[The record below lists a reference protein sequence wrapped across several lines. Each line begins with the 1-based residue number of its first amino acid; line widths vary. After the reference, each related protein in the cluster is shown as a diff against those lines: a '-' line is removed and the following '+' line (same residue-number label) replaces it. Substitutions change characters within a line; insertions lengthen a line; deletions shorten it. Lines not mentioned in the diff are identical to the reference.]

1 MAKNLQAMRYGVI
14 VPHGLWKHGISP
26 KAIGL
31 LCTILGLADIPD
43 WEFSVKGLAALF
55 SECEESGS
63 GISAIESGIAEL
75 EAARL
80 LIRSRVRREN
90 GTLGSAE
97 WLVSPVPMAEGME
110 DAPIG
115 DSPVLDFPG
124 QAEPAP
130 ITDFP
135 GQADRPQYKRPRR
148 EEEKPPITPLEPTGE
163 GENTGLP
170 KLGRT
175 RLQPSDL
182 PESLA
187 PVAERLALW
196 WNTAKRGVKS
206 QNAYALLLTSLERI
220 RQEGG
225 IEAVAEQIEKAILAK
240 KERGRGWESIT
251 YSNWV
256 NYASSQTRQ
265 RLQERA
271 RVTRPTHEQEDIFDV
286 IRRHPDLFAEAGM
299 NSEGRVWL
307 RFTERAR
314 QAASYVTHSRY
325 PEETTATTVEAIEA
339 EVSFLRH
346 ALDPLVEGL
355 DKNPCP
361 F

>member
-31 LCTILGLADIPD
+31 LCVILGLADIPD

-55 SECEESGS
+55 DECEEHGS
-63 GISAIESGIAEL
+63 GINAIETGIAEL

-80 LIRSRVRREN
+80 LIRSRVRRDD

-97 WLVSPVPMAEGME
+97 WLVSPVPMAEGIE

-115 DSPVLDFPG
+115 VSPVLDFPG
-124 QAEPAP
+124 QVEPAP

-135 GQADRPQYKRPRR
+135 GQADRPQYKKPRR
-148 EEEKPPITPLEPTGE
+148 EEEKPPMTPLEPMGE

-196 WNTAKRGVKS
+196 WNTAKGGSKN
-206 QNAYALLLTSLERI
+206 QNAYKLLLTSLEKI

-240 KERGRGWESIT
+240 EERGKGWQSIT

-256 NYASSQTRQ
+256 EYASSQTRQ

-271 RVTRPTHEQEDIFDV
+271 RASRPTQEQEDIFDV
-286 IRRHPDLFAEAGM
+286 IRRYPDLFAEAGM

-307 RFTERAR
+307 RFTDEAR
-314 QAASYVTHSRY
+314 HAASFITHSRY
-325 PEETTATTVEAIEA
+325 PEETTATTVEAIQA
-339 EVSFLRH
+339 EVDFLRH
-346 ALDPLVEGL
+346 AMDPLAHGL
-355 DKNPCP
+355 DKSPCP

>member
-31 LCTILGLADIPD
+31 LCVILGLADIPD

-55 SECEESGS
+55 DECEEHGS
-63 GISAIESGIAEL
+63 GINAIETGIAEL

-80 LIRSRVRREN
+80 LIRSRVRRDD

-97 WLVSPVPMAEGME
+97 WLVSPVPMAEGIE

-115 DSPVLDFPG
+115 VSPVLDFPG
-124 QAEPAP
+124 QVEPAP

-135 GQADRPQYKRPRR
+135 GQAGRPQYKKPRR
-148 EEEKPPITPLEPTGE
+148 EEEKPPMTPLEPMGE

-175 RLQPSDL
+175 RLRPSDL

-196 WNTAKRGVKS
+196 WNTAKGGSKN
-206 QNAYALLLTSLERI
+206 QN
-220 RQEGG
+220 
-225 IEAVAEQIEKAILAK
+225 AEQIEKAILAK
-240 KERGRGWESIT
+240 EERGKGWQSIT

-256 NYASSQTRQ
+256 EYASSQTRQ

-271 RVTRPTHEQEDIFDV
+271 RASRPTQEQEDIFDV
-286 IRRHPDLFAEAGM
+286 IRRYPDLFAEAGM

-307 RFTERAR
+307 RFTDEAR
-314 QAASYVTHSRY
+314 HAASFITHSRY
-325 PEETTATTVEAIEA
+325 PEETTATTVEAIQA
-339 EVSFLRH
+339 EVDFLRH
-346 ALDPLVEGL
+346 AMDPLAHGL
-355 DKNPCP
+355 DKSPCP